1 MDSDIPGMKKGR
13 IEHALQKEGYETV
26 TFYNVD
32 GSMGYRPDDSFFDG
46 KAALSSQTQQLE
58 SGDHHPA

>member
-32 GSMGYRPDDSFFDG
+32 GPWVTVLTTVSLTARLSQLPD
-46 KAALSSQTQQLE
+46 
-58 SGDHHPA
+58 